1 MALTYNWQEQPII
14 KWKGLTNNSVVPSW
28 TRADYDSVS
37 GDSGVAFK
45 ARPLKI
51 WRKQLN
57 GKNSRGR
64 SAVGM
69 PMDTPGG
76 SVNLGSGAICDDD
89 NHRIGLVDEINHG
102 IQIQDPKP
110 EDTFFDEDA
119 GKTVCVACNPEN
131 HVIKTASTI
140 VDKKY
145 YTDSRAYLQSRG
157 RTYAQNQATGSKVDG
172 LNYFDSNGKPLHP
185 SDDTNKGPPNYNKT
199 SGDQSHCSDSKLKQ
213 LIYKPNNQKFSTQ
226 GAVSSGSRLLRL
238 KVDTINNNAQ
248 SFASA
253 YGLAAQNAGR
263 YSANSNAIYFLKS
276 KHNKCSPHRLPGSK
290 RKCDNKTIV
299 NLIFM
304 INVHGDDPSNSF
316 YTFVGQ
322 DRLGEIDNT
331 AQNPDINVNAGDTI
345 DFHLTTLNSAHPFF
359 IVIDPNGGTGS
370 NNQVT
375 TPTFE
380 GQGKTSENWS
390 WTPQKGTYYY
400 LCSSHSVMN
409 GKIIVS

>member
-185 SDDTNKGPPNYNKT
+185 SDDTNNGPPNYNKT
-199 SGDQSHCSDSKLKQ
+199 SGDQPDCTKPNQ
-213 LIYKPNNQKFSTQ
+213 LIYKPNNRKFSTQ

-290 RKCDNKTIV
+290 RKCDNTFFL
-299 NLIFM
+299 NDFYLIH
-304 INVHGDDPSNSF
+304 VHP
-316 YTFVGQ
+316 VG
-322 DRLGEIDNT
+322 NT
-331 AQNPDINVNAGDTI
+331 AYHLTGANINISGDNVPVIISVGDTI
-345 DFHLTTLNSAHPFF
+345 KFEVNVSGHPFWIKTALTTGTNDAVTNPPA
-359 IVIDPNGGTGS
+359 INNGAETGII
-370 NNQVT
+370 T
-375 TPTFE
+375 
-380 GQGKTSENWS
+380 
-390 WTPQKGTYYY
+390 WTPNTPGTYYY
-400 LCSSHSVMN
+400 ICQNHSLMQ
-409 GKIIVS
+409 GEIIVS

>member
-185 SDDTNKGPPNYNKT
+185 SDDANNGPPNYNKT
-199 SGDQSHCSDSKLKQ
+199 SGDQPDCTKPNQ
-213 LIYKPNNQKFSTQ
+213 LIYKPNNRKFSTQ

-290 RKCDNKTIV
+290 LKCDNKIIV
-299 NLIFM
+299 NLTFDIHVHA
-304 INVHGDDPSNSF
+304 INDLSNVTY
-316 YTFVGQ
+316 YTFVGHH
-322 DRLGEIDNT
+322 RLGEIDS
-331 AQNPDINVNAGDTI
+331 AAYNPDINVITGDTI
-345 DFHLTTLNSAHPFF
+345 RFQLEAVYLVYPFY
-359 IVIDPNGGTGS
+359 IVKDPTQGIVQS
-370 NNQVT
+370 NLVT
-375 TPTFE
+375 TPVFE
-380 GQGKTSENWS
+380 GQGLGGIQS
-390 WTPQKGTYYY
+390 WTPTEKNTYYY
-400 LCSSHSVMN
+400 VSSGDPNMN
-409 GKIIVS
+409 GRIIVS